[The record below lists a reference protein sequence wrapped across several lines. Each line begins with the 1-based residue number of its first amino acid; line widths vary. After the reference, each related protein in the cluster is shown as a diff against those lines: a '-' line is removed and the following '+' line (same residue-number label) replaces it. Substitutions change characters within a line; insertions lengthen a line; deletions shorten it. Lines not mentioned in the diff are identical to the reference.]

1 MPGGI
6 AVNRHWIFVLKDGR
20 IVIDWGEHCFQDLI
34 GGEFFSDIDQAGSH
48 TILDDELA
56 WLKRSSSIDG
66 FDNQNVYITGLPQR
80 PLTTLD

>member
-20 IVIDWGEHCFQDLI
+20 IVIDWGDQCFQDLLD
-34 GGEFFSDIDQAGSH
+34 GEFFSDIDQAGSH

-56 WLKRSSSIDG
+56 WLKRTGSIEG
-66 FDNQNVYITGLPQR
+66 FDNHTVFVGGLPQR
-80 PLTTLD
+80 PQPTLD